1 MAESTWRY
9 KRDDG
14 EEQTASESELQDMLA
29 KGALPADT
37 LVWADYLGQW
47 TPASQIAAFVASIQ
61 IDTSTP
67 EPTGT
72 SEPAA
77 DPQPDS
83 APPAIP
89 EPVPLPQ
96 PVSEPPPSSVGPLA
110 DPEPKPQPTAEPQPE
125 VKPGLITPAPDMVPA
140 LPASPVPDTPV
151 PPPIMD
157 PLRKPHPWFR
167 FWARMIDTNLSMFL
181 AIGIGIF
188 TAFLFGFITGLFKVE
203 SETLSQNVGYFGMVL
218 GFLTYVWMEP
228 VCLTAFGTTLG
239 KFLFNIRLRTG
250 DGSKLTFTH
259 ATKRAFDVW
268 VRGGGLASSVPLP
281 PISGLI
287 TIIQWCHAYSVLDRS
302 GATTWDRNGGFTYE
316 HHQIGIGRG
325 IGIFLAFTFP
335 FFLAFVMLL
344 LILVAAAGSS
354 TSSP

>member
-14 EEQTASESELQDMLA
+14 EEQTASEGELQDMLA

-67 EPTGT
+67 EASPALAP
-72 SEPAA
+72 EPA
-77 DPQPDS
+77 
-83 APPAIP
+83 PP
-89 EPVPLPQ
+89 
-96 PVSEPPPSSVGPLA
+96 
-110 DPEPKPQPTAEPQPE
+110 EPQPAPSPE
-125 VKPGLITPAPDMVPA
+125 LISPAPDMVPA
-140 LPASPVPDTPV
+140 VPDGPRTDASLPDTPVLDAPV
-151 PPPIMD
+151 PPPIVD

-167 FWARMIDTNLSMFL
+167 FWARMIDSNLSIFL

-203 SETLSQNVGYFGMVL
+203 SETLSRNVGYFGMVL

-239 KFLFNIRLRTG
+239 KFLFNIRLRNG
-250 DGSKLTFTH
+250 DGTKLTFSR
-259 ATKRAFDVW
+259 AMKRAFNVW

-281 PISGLI
+281 PISGLV
-287 TIIQWCHAYSVLDRS
+287 TIIQWCHAYSVLDRT
-302 GATTWDRNGGFTYE
+302 GATTWDRNGGFSYE
-316 HHQIGIGRG
+316 HHPIGIGRG
-325 IGIFLAFTFP
+325 VGIFLAFTSP
-335 FFLAFVMLL
+335 FFVAFFLLL
-344 LILVAAAGSS
+344 LIIVAAAGGS